1 MKQNKTLIE
10 IDTSKYCCIKLA
22 IFFLNMKN
30 SSQKRVYKQ
39 MSHGKV
45 TDFETVQSAENIL
58 KKIWTSGNNIT
69 ACVLKEKVA
78 LRNM

>member
-1 MKQNKTLIE
+1 
-10 IDTSKYCCIKLA
+10 
-22 IFFLNMKN
+22 
-30 SSQKRVYKQ
+30 

-69 ACVLKEKVA
+69 ECVLKEKVA